1 MDNRNIPD
9 DLIDTDLYIQQQQ
22 DFQDLII
29 NGYNPNCFI
38 VEDFECSWGK
48 STLALNTIPL
58 YKQQNPNK
66 RILYVVERKEQCTDN
81 AEYVNNL
88 FGKEVAKA
96 IISGDVAEREQY
108 LKDYDIIFITHERYR
123 RISRLK
129 NQSERNIFTDNRH
142 LLIID
147 EKIEMCKD
155 IKFSL
160 TKSVKLRN
168 EIEQLVVKERKDK
181 TDEISETIKT
191 QATSMYDKIVS
202 RLEKYIKTKTKAQ
215 VLHKGLLC
223 TFDTDIKEIDSLIEK
238 LKQYIRLQ
246 ITDERIFYI
255 DFEDKDYQTIL
266 ERIDDLREFYTG
278 QSVVCF
284 EDKEVVLYVPNYS
297 MDYWKLENNIIL
309 DATASIDKSYSYN
322 EELFCIAYEKRV
334 FKHIN
339 WTIKWADINTTTSG
353 TDKYIDFVEIIN
365 NIIVD
370 ILGEYRTLVFASKYD
385 DVRPKYKGSTEYV
398 KVKKYRGTV
407 THKGLTN
414 SSNEFKKLANFINT
428 TMNYADEKSYVL
440 KYLYYSR
447 QHVESW
453 ASKRKGNHREFINGN
468 IESFKIEDMANG
480 LYQAIKRVNRN
491 LDLTSTIVFLCYR
504 EEVRNI
510 VINMFDDLKDVEHST
525 EIEKMFELKKPLKT
539 DLFMELCEELLKGE
553 LPLAIIE
560 VLEDEEYSKYEESVF
575 NGKIPKCVFAKCLN
589 ITSTTSFRNNVLNDK
604 KGIVKKFLKENNILN
619 PRYSET
625 INFKGF

>member
-1 MDNRNIPD
+1 MDNRNLLND
-9 DLIDTDLYIQQQQ
+9 VIDKDLYIQQQQ
-22 DFQDLII
+22 NFQDLII
-29 NGYNPNCFI
+29 NGHNSNQFI

-48 STLALNTIPL
+48 STLALDTLLL
-58 YKQQNPNK
+58 YKQKNPDK
-66 RILYVVERKEQCTDN
+66 RILYVSERKEQCTEN
-81 AEYVNNL
+81 AKTVNKL

-96 IISGDVAEREQY
+96 IISGDVKDREKY
-108 LKDYDIIFITHERYR
+108 LNDYDIIFITHERYR

-129 NQSERNIFTDNRH
+129 NDDERDIFTTNRH

-160 TKSVKLRN
+160 TKSVQLRN
-168 EIEQLVVKERKDK
+168 EIEQLVVKEQKNK
-181 TDEISETIKT
+181 NDEELEEIKA
-191 QATSMYDKIVS
+191 QATSIYDKIVS
-202 RLEKYIKTKTKAQ
+202 RLEKYIKSKTKAQ
-215 VLHKGLLC
+215 VFHKGLLY
-223 TFDTDIKEIDSLIEK
+223 TFDTDIKEIDSLVEE
-238 LKQYIRLQ
+238 LKQYIRSKV
-246 ITDERIFYI
+246 TDERTFYI

-278 QSVVCF
+278 QAVVCY

-322 EELFCIAYEKRV
+322 NELFNIAYEKRI

-339 WTIKWADINTTTSG
+339 WTIKWADINTTTTG
-353 TDKYIDFVEIIN
+353 TDKYIDFEKTINDIILE
-365 NIIVD
+365 
-370 ILGEYRTLVFASKYD
+370 ILGEYKTLVFASKYD
-385 DVRPKYKGSTEYV
+385 DVRPKYKGSTEYI
-398 KVKKYRGTV
+398 KVNKYRGTV

-414 SSNEFKKLANFINT
+414 SSNEFKELANFINT

-447 QHVESW
+447 QYVESW
-453 ASKRKGNHREFINGN
+453 ASRRKGNHREFINGN
-468 IESFKIEDMANG
+468 IECFKIEDMANG

-510 VINMFDDLKDVEHST
+510 VINMFDDLKKVEHST
-525 EIEKMFELKKPLKT
+525 DIEKMFELKNPTKIQ
-539 DLFMELCEELLKGE
+539 LFKGLCSELLKGE
-553 LPLAIIE
+553 IPLAILE
-560 VLEDEEYSKYEESVF
+560 VLEDEEYSEYEDSVF
-575 NGKIPKCVFAKCLN
+575 TGKIPKCVFAKSLN
-589 ITSTTSFRNNVLNDK
+589 MSSDSFGNNVLRDK
-604 KGIVKKFLKENNILN
+604 QGIVKKFLKENNISN
-619 PRYSET
+619 PERSKT
-625 INFKGF
+625 INFKGFK

>member
-1 MDNRNIPD
+1 MDNRNLLD
-9 DLIDTDLYIQQQQ
+9 DVIDKDLYIQQQQ
-22 DFQDLII
+22 DFKDLII
-29 NGYNPNCFI
+29 NGHNPDSFI

-48 STLALNTIPL
+48 STLALNTLPL
-58 YKQQNPNK
+58 YKQKNPDK
-66 RILYVVERKEQCTDN
+66 RVLYVSERKEQCTEN
-81 AEYVNNL
+81 AEKVNKL
-88 FGKEVAKA
+88 FGKKVAKA
-96 IISGDVAEREQY
+96 IISGDVKDREKY
-108 LKDYDIIFITHERYR
+108 LNDYDIIFITHERYR

-129 NQSERNIFTDNRH
+129 NDKEREIFTANRH

-160 TKSVKLRN
+160 TKSVQLRN
-168 EIEQLVVKERKDK
+168 EIEQLVVKEQRNKKD
-181 TDEISETIKT
+181 EESEELKA
-191 QATSMYDKIVS
+191 QATSIYDRIVN
-202 RLEKYIKTKTKAQ
+202 RLEKYIKSKTKAQ
-215 VLHKGLLC
+215 VFHKGLLC
-223 TFDTDIKEIDSLIEK
+223 TFDTDIKEIDSLIEE
-238 LKQYIRLQ
+238 LKQYIRSKV
-246 ITDERIFYI
+246 TDERTFYI

-278 QSVVCF
+278 QVVVCY

-353 TDKYIDFVEIIN
+353 TDKYEDFEETINDII
-365 NIIVD
+365 IE
-370 ILGEYRTLVFASKYD
+370 ILGEYKTLVFASKYD
-385 DVRPKYKGSTEYV
+385 DVRPKYKGSNEYV
-398 KVKKYRGTV
+398 KVNKYRGTV

-414 SSNEFKKLANFINT
+414 SSNEFKELCNFINT

-447 QHVESW
+447 QHVENW

-468 IESFKIEDMANG
+468 IECFKIEDMANG

-510 VINMFDDLKDVEHST
+510 VINMFDGLRDVEHST
-525 EIEKMFELKKPLKT
+525 DIEKMFKLKNPFKT
-539 DLFMELCEELLKGE
+539 DLFIELCEELLKGE
-553 LPLAIIE
+553 LPLAIVE
-560 VLEDEEYSKYEESVF
+560 VLEDDEYSKYEESVF
-575 NGKIPKCVFAKCLN
+575 KGKIPKCVFAKCLN
-589 ITSTTSFRNNVLNDK
+589 MSSDSFGNNVLRDK
-604 KGIVKKFLKENNILN
+604 QGIVKKFLKEHNISN
-619 PRYSET
+619 PERSKT
-625 INFKGF
+625 INFKDFT